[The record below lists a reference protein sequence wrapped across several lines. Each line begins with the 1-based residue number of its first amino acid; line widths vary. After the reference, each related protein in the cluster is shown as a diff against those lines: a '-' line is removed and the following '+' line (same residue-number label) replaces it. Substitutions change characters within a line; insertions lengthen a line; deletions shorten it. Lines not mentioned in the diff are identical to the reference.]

1 MKFTLETSI
10 LGADFLGIICPRG
23 NYVEDK
29 SSKRQFSSGE
39 ISRGILGGR
48 KHFWGNCPEAIIRR
62 QLSRG
67 QLFAGQFSSREII
80 NVRVKTNSKSL
91 FVTRIISAKQG
102 RVKLYSRNK
111 KATDKQKQKNK
122 QKETDKQIN
131 LKNIF
136 SNDVTQK
143 EKLSCLEKTLI
154 QNSKI
159 KAELLWIKM
168 EQSCLNFTKT
178 QTFPK
183 RSTASEWKNY

>member
-1 MKFTLETSI
+1 MRKNI
-10 LGADFLGIICPRG
+10 LGEIYPWDFNPGGSFSRDHLSEGQLCRGQIIPKAIFLGG
-23 NYVEDK
+23 NFHGDIV
-29 SSKRQFSSGE
+29 RAQTF
-39 ISRGILGGR
+39 L
-48 KHFWGNCPEAIIRR
+48 GNCPEAIIRG

-67 QLFAGQFSSREII
+67 QLFEGQFSSGEII

-91 FVTRIISAKQG
+91 FVTGIISAKQG

-111 KATDKQKQKNK
+111 KVTDKQKQKNDVFK
-122 QKETDKQIN
+122 WCYTKRKALL
-131 LKNIF
+131 LK
-136 SNDVTQK
+136 
-143 EKLSCLEKTLI
+143 KTLI

-168 EQSCLNFTKT
+168 EQSSLNFTKT